1 MYTLERFYIISK
13 FFKSENDRN
22 ARPTTHNISQQRQKE
37 FLLKDVMKLHE
48 GHEFMEKIL
57 RANDFSRRLRTVLL
71 RAAQPAQLLT
81 FHKSEL
87 DLDAEAP
94 TDCEMPSQ
102 RHLANRAA
110 SIACA
115 DAGMPVSWWQAMC
128 HRTSRER
135 RSCCHL
141 GNYRERAIRRAR

>member
-71 RAAQPAQLLT
+71 RAALRVLKSMHRRQANAFISWRLLA
-81 FHKSEL
+81 SN
-87 DLDAEAP
+87 DDPWRQAEKY
-94 TDCEMPSQ
+94 
-102 RHLANRAA
+102 R
-110 SIACA
+110 
-115 DAGMPVSWWQAMC
+115 WQAQ
-128 HRTSRER
+128 RIATFNYQK
-135 RSCCHL
+135 SCNFSAPVATL
-141 GNYRERAIRRAR
+141 RLNYQKV

>member
-71 RAAQPAQLLT
+71 RAALRVDRGLLGEDVAESTKTLPAGTTLRLQEATQL
-81 FHKSEL
+81 
-87 DLDAEAP
+87 
-94 TDCEMPSQ
+94 
-102 RHLANRAA
+102 
-110 SIACA
+110 
-115 DAGMPVSWWQAMC
+115 
-128 HRTSRER
+128 
-135 RSCCHL
+135 
-141 GNYRERAIRRAR
+141 